1 MTTRARTQ
9 ENRAAREAE
18 PGAQQP
24 GQPMD
29 QEALIRELQEQL
41 RAERIERAEAERQRE
56 VDLRVARAER
66 AVMERQQMQQPPP
79 PAQAFKAPRYTGVG
93 SVEVFI
99 QHFQDVA
106 ETNNWA
112 PGAALLHLRG
122 VLEDEAR
129 DCGAAGTVDG
139 IFAKLRAR
147 YGMTPREARAK
158 LTSIKKEFKTS
169 LQEHASRI
177 EELVQIAYPDMEEAL
192 RLEMSLDSFCNS
204 LGLTALQ
211 RHLLAVRPES
221 LQAAVLAGNEY
232 LQVKTNP
239 AGIRRVEDAENHS
252 SEEDP
257 VDPAPT
263 AQAPATVQ
271 PVQMPSTPSDPT
283 AVFVTALAQLTQQM
297 EAIQGLLAGKKA
309 DRKPVTCWRCGK
321 TGHVQRD
328 CRVAVKA
335 QQENLNGQQ

>member
-9 ENRAAREAE
+9 ENRAAPEVE

-41 RAERIERAEAERQRE
+41 RAERIERAEAERQWE

-66 AVMERQQMQQPPP
+66 AVMERQQMYQPPP

-129 DCGAAGTVDG
+129 DCGAAGTIEG

-204 LGLTALQ
+204 LGLPALQ
-211 RHLLAVRPES
+211 RHLLAMRPES

-232 LQVKTNP
+232 LQVKTSP
-239 AGIRRVEDAENHS
+239 AGIRRLEESEDHLTK
-252 SEEDP
+252 EDP
-257 VDPAPT
+257 VDPVLSTPVTAPV
-263 AQAPATVQ
+263 QA
-271 PVQMPSTPSDPT
+271 VQMPSTLSDPT
-283 AVFVTALAQLTQQM
+283 AMFVTALAQLTKQM
-297 EAIQGLLAGKKA
+297 EAIQGLLTGKKA
-309 DRKPVTCWRCGK
+309 DRKPVTCWKCGK
-321 TGHVQRD
+321 PGHVQKD
-328 CRVAVKA
+328 CGEAMKT
-335 QQENLNGQQ
+335 QQGNIHGQQ